1 MRRSKL
7 EQKMCDHCVHEFNEH
22 EDCKRCDMDREA
34 AKQQRALKRT
44 GPYHRGVNVGNA
56 LSHFSRMVI
65 CERLSLSACDP
76 TTDLSSSA

>member
-7 EQKMCDHCVHEFNEH
+7 ETKICEHCEHDFNQH
-22 EDCKRCDMDREA
+22 EDCKRCDLDREA

-56 LSHFSRMVI
+56 LSHFTRMII
-65 CERLSLSACDP
+65 CERLSSSDSEP
-76 TTDLSSSA
+76 TTDRS